1 MVDVVQIIKDKKL
14 TRGPRP
20 SSMGDLGSIGAQT
33 VINLETGWFEF
44 FHDRNGEESEWAKW
58 LNIDL
63 IHYPLSDVH
72 APKFS
77 QVLDIHRLIKNGIG
91 RGNVHFHC
99 LHGED
104 RTGYIAASWRIL
116 QQGWSVDD
124 AIAEMKAKGFHTIPY
139 FFWLDDLRQL
149 K

>member
-1 MVDVVQIIKDKKL
+1 MDVVQNVKGNVL
-14 TRGPRP
+14 SRGQRP
-20 SSMGDLGSIGAQT
+20 STMRDMANLMAPTI
-33 VINLETGWFEF
+33 INLETGWFEF

-63 IHYPLSDVH
+63 IHYPLSDLI
-72 APKFS
+72 APTRG
-77 QVLDIHRLIKNGIG
+77 QVDDIHRLIKYGLA

-104 RTGYIAASWRIL
+104 RTGYVAASWRML
-116 QQGWSVDD
+116 EQKWAADD
-124 AIAEMKAKGFHTIPY
+124 AIGEMRTMGFHMIPY
-139 FFWLDDLRQL
+139 FFWLPELRLL